1 MRAMLIVMAPAATDE
16 DIAGVVRRI
25 ESLGWKAHVLPGT
38 QRTAIGIT
46 ENDRAVDAIEFE
58 ILPGVSHA
66 VPITRPYHL
75 VSREAQ
81 AADTTIEV
89 LGRPIGGRHF
99 TVIAGPCAVESMEQT
114 LAVAHRVKAAG
125 AHVLRGG
132 AWKPRTSPYSFQG
145 LGIEGLRILDRARRE
160 TGLPIITEAMDTETV
175 DMVAEHA
182 DIIQIGARNMQ
193 NFSLLRKVGRTRRPV
208 MLKRG
213 MSATID
219 ELLMSAEYIAAE
231 GNRQILLCERGVR
244 TFSRHARNTLDLAA
258 VPAVQAVSH
267 LPILVDPSHGT
278 GRRDQ
283 VPPLARAAVAV
294 GAHGL
299 MVEVHDHPERALS
312 DGPQAIYPE
321 QLEALMRDIRSI
333 TRLLDRTLS

>member
-1 MRAMLIVMAPAATDE
+1 MLIVMAPAATDE
-16 DIAGVVRRI
+16 DIARVVRRV
-25 ESLGWKAHVLPGT
+25 ESMGWKAHVLPGA
-38 QRTAIGIT
+38 QRAAIGIT
-46 ENDRAVDAIEFE
+46 GNDRALDSAEFE
-58 ILPGVSHA
+58 LLPGVSHA
-66 VPITRPYHL
+66 VPITRPFHL
-75 VSREAQ
+75 VSRDAQ
-81 AADTTIEV
+81 AADTIIEV
-89 LGRPIGGRHF
+89 LGRSIGGRNF
-99 TVIAGPCAVESMEQT
+99 TVIAGPCAVETLEQT

-145 LGIEGLRILDRARRE
+145 LGLEGLKILDRARRE
-160 TGLPIITEAMDTETV
+160 TGLPVITEAMDSETV

-193 NFSLLRKVGRTRRPV
+193 NYSLLRRVGRTRRPV

-267 LPILVDPSHGT
+267 LPIVVDPSHGT
-278 GRRDQ
+278 GRRDK
-283 VPPLARAAVAV
+283 VIPLARAAAAV
-294 GAHGL
+294 GAHGI

-312 DGPQAIYPE
+312 DGPQAIYPDQFE
-321 QLEALMRDIRSI
+321 TLMRDIRAI
-333 TRLLDRTLS
+333 TQLLDRALS